1 MQLRSTKPPLYCDF
15 DRCFGY
21 SALSCEHFHRSQL
34 KPGKLR
40 SLTKRPVFEV
50 ADSRRVR
57 HSYPPS
63 TNLLER
69 AVLLESNNNAVKD
82 LSIRRRSAACC

>member
-34 KPGKLR
+34 KPGKLC
-40 SLTKRPVFEV
+40 SLTKRPVLRLPIQDVF
-50 ADSRRVR
+50 ATAIPL
-57 HSYPPS
+57 PPIS
-63 TNLLER
+63 
-69 AVLLESNNNAVKD
+69 
-82 LSIRRRSAACC
+82 